1 MFLYEAERKRL
12 EEITG
17 RLWRDTSATAI
28 FIVDVNGQLVS
39 CMGSYQ
45 ALDTTSLAS
54 LIAGSVM
61 ATTGLANLLG
71 EDDFPTHFHEGSQE
85 HLYIARIA
93 DGLILAVVFGGD
105 TSLGLVRLRV
115 KKAAAR
121 LLTVYEEIESRAEFD
136 VGGFDPFGDITED
149 DIDRFFGDSF

>member
-1 MFLYEAERKRL
+1 MILYEDELKRL

-17 RLWRDTSATAI
+17 RLWRDTSATSV
-28 FIVDVNGQLVS
+28 FIIDVNGQLVS
-39 CMGSYQ
+39 CLGNYQ
-45 ALDTTSLAS
+45 SLDTTALAS

-61 ATTGLANLLG
+61 ATSGLANILG
-71 EDDFPTHFHEGSQE
+71 EEDFPTHFHEGKHE

-115 KKAAAR
+115 KKAATR
-121 LLTVYEEIESRAEFD
+121 LLTVYEEIESRAQSAT
-136 VGGFDPFGDITED
+136 GGFDPFSDITED